1 MIVEEEY
8 PPPSPPPEQAV
19 HPEPAAAEPE
29 DTHDA
34 PPAEAE
40 PEYPYEAQPAEPDF
54 EYSYETP
61 PTDACE
67 YEVRIEPCCCPQ
79 EAARPAEQDGAK
91 DERAHKVAADTNA
104 PRKNANVAEGEMG
117 GFGFTW
123 CFRCLRVDVILY
135 GSKTLPTEMRGADC
149 QLDDG
154 IATIMCGHCKSKG
167 AGNPQGRYN
176 GGLLGQSGVAD
187 FRSSFEKLKL
197 SPVIFGG
204 SEVAQAA
211 RVILSFEVPFITA
224 NDGVAFKDIDE
235 IVRRLTVEDRVMSV
249 DMKGFREGKRENLLL
264 PYLAG
269 GLTM

>member
-1 MIVEEEY
+1 MLKDIIEGHRAKINSIQAAAEDALAKGLMRQEAYDLIHEAAMKKKNARRNRVIVEEEY

-104 PRKNANVAEGEMG
+104 PRKNANNTRRKTRVELLQ
-117 GFGFTW
+117 FSRKLT
-123 CFRCLRVDVILY
+123 LRV
-135 GSKTLPTEMRGADC
+135 G
-149 QLDDG
+149 
-154 IATIMCGHCKSKG
+154 
-167 AGNPQGRYN
+167 GRE
-176 GGLLGQSGVAD
+176 
-187 FRSSFEKLKL
+187 SSFSLYL
-197 SPVIFGG
+197 R
-204 SEVAQAA
+204 
-211 RVILSFEVPFITA
+211 RVFCTHDL
-224 NDGVAFKDIDE
+224 
-235 IVRRLTVEDRVMSV
+235 
-249 DMKGFREGKRENLLL
+249 
-264 PYLAG
+264 
-269 GLTM
+269 